1 HPKRLE
7 RQLEF
12 ITAHRG
18 VDVLSSWT
26 YTIDERDNVVGL
38 RGHKE
43 PWISADSVIWRNVIC
58 HPSVFGR
65 TAWFRQNP
73 YDPRY
78 DGSED
83 YELWCRTLTK
93 SRMAIIQE
101 PLLFYRE
108 SGSYSL
114 KKYLRYQWVGMR
126 VKWRHGPEQVGY
138 AGTAMLIAK
147 ALIQSA

>member
-1 HPKRLE
+1 
-7 RQLEF
+7 
-12 ITAHRG
+12 
-18 VDVLSSWT
+18 
-26 YTIDERDNVVGL
+26 VGL

-147 ALIQSA
+147 ALIQSATHVAASAVRMERHLLQLRSMPVSGERYREA